1 MPSYFYKA
9 KNDAAMTISGQL
21 EAANQDDALEMI
33 HQLGLIPVSINEG
46 DAQGGAILDVGD
58 VRIKPKEVY
67 LFIKQLAA
75 LIKSGVSLL
84 RALEVISVQSR
95 NPHLA
100 RVVMDIAVGVKSGRS
115 FSAVLSDYPNI
126 FTALLIAMVRAGEE
140 MGRLREMLSS
150 VADYL
155 KKQQEFAAKVRGAL
169 VYPALMF
176 VVGVLT
182 VVFILTF
189 VMPKMA
195 VIFTDSRQDLPI
207 PTILVMAVSQF
218 FQRFWIPVAFLMA
231 IGLVT
236 FGRWRKTPQGAWAI
250 GAMLLK
256 IAFVRDLVVKA
267 DLARFTNTMSL
278 LLNGGLP
285 IIRAIEV
292 ATPTVHNPQLRVDLL
307 NCAQD
312 LAAGENL
319 GQALGK
325 STLMPSML
333 VQSITVG
340 EEAGSLTE
348 ALGDIAES
356 YESDI
361 DEATRMITT
370 ILEPLMILGVGLV
383 VGLIVF
389 AMLLPI
395 FSMDIMAR

>member
-9 KNDAAMTISGQL
+9 KNDSAMTISGQL
-21 EAANQDDALEMI
+21 EAANEEDALEMI
-33 HQLGLIPVSINEG
+33 HQLGLIPVSIQEQDG
-46 DAQGGAILDVGD
+46 QGGVLVDAAD
-58 VRIKPKEVY
+58 VRIKSKEVY
-67 LFIKQLAA
+67 LFVKQLAS

-84 RALEVISVQSR
+84 RSLEVVSAQSR

-115 FSAVLSDYPNI
+115 FSASLSDYPKV
-126 FTALLIAMVRAGEE
+126 FTPLLIAMVRAGEE

-155 KKQQEFAAKVRGAL
+155 KKQQEFSAKVRGAL

-195 VIFTDSRQDLPI
+195 VIFTDSRQQLPL
-207 PTILVMAVSQF
+207 PTIIVMAVSQF
-218 FQRFWIPVAFLMA
+218 FQRFWIPVAFLA
-231 IGLVT
+231 AVGLVT
-236 FGRWRKTPQGAWAI
+236 FGRWRKTPQGSWAI
-250 GAMLLK
+250 GGVLLK
-256 IAFVRDLVVKA
+256 IAFVRELVIKA
-267 DLARFTNTMSL
+267 DLARFTNTMGL

-319 GQALGK
+319 GQALSK
-325 STLMPSML
+325 SSLMPVMM
-333 VQSITVG
+333 VQSIAVG

-348 ALGDIAES
+348 ALGDVAES
-356 YESDI
+356 YEADI